1 MEFLQMVKYA
11 KKGNEVSIFPMG
23 KFPSDWEEITEE
35 QYNALESNLKEKENE
50 CFKEL
55 KINEL
60 KNRVLIA
67 VLEDNQEELISL
79 RNEYK
84 SLNQ

>member
-1 MEFLQMVKYA
+1 MVKYA
-11 KKGNEVSIFPMG
+11 RKGNEVSIFPMG

-35 QYNALESNLKEKENE
+35 QYNSLESNLEEKDNE
-50 CFKEL
+50 RLKEL
-55 KINEL
+55 KIEEL
-60 KNRVLIA
+60 KNRALIA

-84 SLNQ
+84 SLNP

>member
-1 MEFLQMVKYA
+1 MEFLQVVKYA

-35 QYNALESNLKEKENE
+35 QYNALESNQEEKENGRL
-50 CFKEL
+50 KEL
-55 KINEL
+55 KIEEL
-60 KNRVLIA
+60 KNRALIA
-67 VLEDNQEELISL
+67 VLENNHEELTSL

-84 SLNQ
+84 SLNP

>member
-35 QYNALESNLKEKENE
+35 QYNALESNLAERNVYS
-50 CFKEL
+50 KEL

-67 VLEDNQEELISL
+67 VLEDNQEELISI

-84 SLNQ
+84 SLNS

>member
-1 MEFLQMVKYA
+1 MVKYA

-35 QYNALESNLKEKENE
+35 QYNALESNPEEKDNE
-50 CFKEL
+50 RLKEL
-55 KINEL
+55 KIEEL
-60 KNRVLIA
+60 KNRALIA
-67 VLEDNQEELISL
+67 VLEDNHEELTSL

-84 SLNQ
+84 SLNP

>member
-1 MEFLQMVKYA
+1 MVKYA
-11 KKGNEVSIFPMG
+11 RKGNEVSIFPMG

-35 QYNALESNLKEKENE
+35 QYNALESKPEEKENE
-50 CFKEL
+50 RYEHLKEL
-55 KINEL
+55 KIEEL
-60 KNRVLIA
+60 KNRALIA

-84 SLNQ
+84 SLNP